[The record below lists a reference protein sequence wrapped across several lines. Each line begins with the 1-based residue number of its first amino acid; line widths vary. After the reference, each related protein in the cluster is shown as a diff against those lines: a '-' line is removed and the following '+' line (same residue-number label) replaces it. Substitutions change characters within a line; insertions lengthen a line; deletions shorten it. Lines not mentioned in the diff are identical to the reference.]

1 MEQQSANAGVAGR
14 LDWLDYAKA
23 IGIALVV
30 LGHVNSGIGRTAGLS
45 MGDSLRLLNELIYSF
60 HMPLF
65 FLLAGIAAQLKA
77 PPGVAGFLRGL
88 FVGVAIPYL
97 VWSAM
102 WIGLKASMPGVTD
115 SPIGFSRIS
124 SVLWAPVEHMWF
136 LYHLFFTRLG
146 WYALERTRNEPL
158 MWAMTAAAG
167 LATIG
172 LAAFGDAG
180 FSPAMTLLNF
190 AFYGFG
196 VVFWRNL
203 PRLTGRTLA
212 TAVGLTGLVAWFA
225 LQQAGEF
232 VGPAMP
238 LASAVAGVL
247 AAIGLAKA
255 LPSNATPLMP
265 VVVLIGEASLAIY
278 VMHLFVTTATRKA
291 LAVAGLLNEASLLT
305 CATLAG
311 ILVPTAIYWLVIR
324 MTSWTGLP
332 LSLLAGLGPYRRR
345 RPAARQAAGVPG
357 ALAAAAGAQPAA
369 T

>member
-1 MEQQSANAGVAGR
+1 MANATAAGGR

-23 IGIALVV
+23 IGITLVV

-45 MGDSLRLLNELIYSF
+45 MGDGLKLLNELIYSF

-65 FLLAGIAAQLKA
+65 FLLAGVAGQLKA
-77 PPGVAGFLRGL
+77 PPALAGFLRGL
-88 FVGVAIPYL
+88 IVGVAVPYF
-97 VWSAM
+97 VWSVM

-115 SPIGFSRIS
+115 NPVALSRIATIPW
-124 SVLWAPVEHMWF
+124 LPIEHMWF
-136 LYHLFFTRLG
+136 LYHLFFTRLA
-146 WYALERTRNEPL
+146 WYALERSRNEPL

-203 PRLTGRTLA
+203 PKLISRPLA
-212 TAVGLTGLVAWFA
+212 IAVGLTGLVAWFA
-225 LQQAGEF
+225 LQQAVAI
-232 VGPAMP
+232 VGAAMA
-238 LASAVAGVL
+238 LASAIAGVL

-255 LPSNATPLMP
+255 LPSSKQPLMP
-265 VVVLIGEASLAIY
+265 AIAFIGEASLAIY

-291 LAVAGLLNEASLLT
+291 LAVAGLLNETSVLT
-305 CATLAG
+305 CATVAG
-311 ILVPTAIYWLVIR
+311 ILVPTIIYWLVIR
-324 MTSWTGLP
+324 LTSWSGLP
-332 LSLLAGLGPYRRR
+332 LSLVAGLGPYRRR
-345 RPAARQAAGVPG
+345 RPATSERVGSAGTSPANVRAR
-357 ALAAAAGAQPAA
+357 PASA
-369 T
+369 